1 MWYRRLEVLLAGLLC
16 LAVMP
21 AVASASERSQAN
33 EQAPYE
39 IMANRAVFD
48 QKTAKGVYY
57 GDVELK
63 RGSQLISAGKIVL
76 KLNKNRQLRHAV
88 ATGSPV
94 TFTDGKAIH
103 GQADKLVYDVA
114 THTIELFGDA
124 HVQQG
129 ERQFSGNHI
138 TYAMD
143 SQRIKAEGGEN
154 GRVHIVLP
162 PEDTTGGNTP

>member
-1 MWYRRLEVLLAGLLC
+1 MWYRRFEVLLAGLLC
-16 LAVMP
+16 LALMP
-21 AVASASERSQAN
+21 AVASTSERSQAN

-48 QKTAKGVYY
+48 QKSAKGVYY

-63 RGSQLISAGKIVL
+63 RGSQQINAGKIVL
-76 KLNKNRQLRHAV
+76 KLNESRQLRHAV

-94 TFTDGKAIH
+94 TFTDGSAIH
-103 GQADKLVYDVA
+103 GKADKLVYDVV
-114 THTIELFGDA
+114 THIIELFGDA

-129 ERQFSGNHI
+129 ERQFSGSHI

-143 SQRIKAEGGEN
+143 NQRIKAEGGEK

-162 PEDTTGGNTP
+162 PEDAAGENAP